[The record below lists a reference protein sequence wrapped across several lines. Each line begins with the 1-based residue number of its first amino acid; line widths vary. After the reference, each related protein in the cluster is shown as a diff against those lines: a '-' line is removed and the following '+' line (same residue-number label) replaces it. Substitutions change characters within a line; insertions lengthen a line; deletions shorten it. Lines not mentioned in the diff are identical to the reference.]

1 MDNLQ
6 IILDCGFCL
15 ITKVLVGILDHNSVF
30 KLYNDTN
37 YFTPIQGKYS
47 HIPVSFTAF

>member
-15 ITKVLVGILDHNSVF
+15 ITKILVGILDYNSIF
-30 KLYNDTN
+30 RLYNDIHI
-37 YFTPIQGKYS
+37 TPIEGKYS
-47 HIPVSFTAF
+47 

>member
-15 ITKVLVGILDHNSVF
+15 ITKILVGILDYNSIF
-30 KLYNDTN
+30 RLYNDI
-37 YFTPIQGKYS
+37 TPIEGIYS
-47 HIPVSFTAF
+47 YIPV